1 MCAGEVQGPFLS
13 FYFVI
18 ATVAGDVAVR
28 HLLPGTSVHL
38 AATEPIGGPKGL
50 LDVLRLGASDDDPV
64 HRLVPEQESQ
74 RILLQGDTGRNVV
87 LLVYPLPPPRCSAF
101 PPQELPRRPGHGVP
115 DRRAVRHKKGL
126 QDLGAVLVELLE
138 GRVEERND
146 GGGEPLL
153 IGGEA
158 ADGV

>member
-38 AATEPIGGPKGL
+38 AATEPVGGPKGL

-101 PPQELPRRPGHGVP
+101 ILYASPA
-115 DRRAVRHKKGL
+115 RRAPPSATSPFCLSQTTYAPKPTWNRS
-126 QDLGAVLVELLE
+126 QYAAV
-138 GRVEERND
+138 N
-146 GGGEPLL
+146 
-153 IGGEA
+153 
-158 ADGV
+158 